1 MRGEMTR
8 SCSRTRSSLSDFI
21 FECEMKIDWTLNTG
35 MQTRSAHSPDYK
47 EGRVYGYQVEIDASG
62 RAWTGGEIFRL

>member
-1 MRGEMTR
+1 M
-8 SCSRTRSSLSDFI
+8 SDFI
-21 FECEMKIDWTLNTG
+21 FECEMKIDWTLNSG
-35 MQTRSAHSPDYK
+35 VQTRSAHSPDYK